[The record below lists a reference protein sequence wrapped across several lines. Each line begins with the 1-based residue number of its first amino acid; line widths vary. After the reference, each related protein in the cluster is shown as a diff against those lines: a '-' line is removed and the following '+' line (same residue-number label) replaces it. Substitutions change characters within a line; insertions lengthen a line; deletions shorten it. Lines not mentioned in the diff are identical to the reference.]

1 MEWHFKKINLQ
12 INKGVY
18 NVFKKN
24 QYLYMR
30 QYMVIMTN
38 PGIQKLTELLM
49 IAYVLFAL
57 NIQSSVC
64 SAW

>member
-1 MEWHFKKINLQ
+1 M
-12 INKGVY
+12 
-18 NVFKKN
+18 FKKN